1 MKRIKVRNVFLMV
14 AFSVLSVA
22 SAQTKRELV
31 LSEVMERNLTL
42 KSLRMMNE
50 ASSLESR
57 TGIYLSDPLVSVAYK
72 EDWFNDGAYTYEIEV
87 SQDIDLSILLG
98 RKSKVAVAQTK
109 VSEAEYLKSQK
120 ELELEV
126 AQLLDQWVY
135 LGKKQQMLGQK
146 VVLNKLSVDYYDSSL
161 KKGESGKVE
170 FNQSLLALADAE
182 ASSHANQME
191 LDLVY
196 MRLSSL
202 NGGAPVDTAGLEYD
216 LMALPLDFESWFA
229 RVADSLPTMQ
239 ESMRQEVLSNA
250 ERKLAKAGWLPKL
263 SVGYATEQSIESDVQ
278 GINLGFSLPLWENKN
293 SVRSAKLKVAAA
305 ELQTAVQRQ
314 TLHDSFSQIY
324 TQARTLEKQWTTYL
338 KSWTRMEE
346 TRDLLSRDFQ
356 NGKTELPDY
365 VDVISSLYDMEEKLL
380 DMEYQYQQA
389 KTALMIYGK

>member
-72 EDWFNDGAYTYEIEV
+72 EDWFNDGAYTYEIGV

-229 RVADSLPTMQ
+229 RVADSLPAMQ

-293 SVRSAKLKVAAA
+293 SVKSAKLKVSAVATYMKQA
-305 ELQTAVQRQ
+305 KSRPRVLLISDDPRNPLQT
-314 TLHDSFSQIY
+314 I
-324 TQARTLEKQWTTYL
+324 
-338 KSWTRMEE
+338 
-346 TRDLLSRDFQ
+346 
-356 NGKTELPDY
+356 N
-365 VDVISSLYDMEEKLL
+365 VDVEE
-380 DMEYQYQQA
+380 
-389 KTALMIYGK
+389 

>member
-1 MKRIKVRNVFLMV
+1 MV
-14 AFSVLSVA
+14 
-22 SAQTKRELV
+22 
-31 LSEVMERNLTL
+31 
-42 KSLRMMNE
+42 
-50 ASSLESR
+50 
-57 TGIYLSDPLVSVAYK
+57 
-72 EDWFNDGAYTYEIEV
+72 
-87 SQDIDLSILLG
+87 LG

-229 RVADSLPTMQ
+229 RVADSLPAMQ

-293 SVRSAKLKVAAA
+293 SVKSAKLKVAAA
-305 ELQTAVQRQ
+305 ELKTAVQRQ

-346 TRDLLSRDFQ
+346 THDLLSRDFQ